1 MDRQKMLAMIIAGII
16 GLSGLTGCGS
26 KVARDEDEKGDGTN
40 SRSSYYGGRGM
51 GSPSSSFSGLG
62 SSAKGSAA
70 S

>member
-40 SRSSYYGGRGM
+40 SGSSYYGGRSM
-51 GSPSSSFSGLG
+51 GSSSSFSGLG